1 MKAFIALAAIFISLV
16 CFPITCSAESFSV
29 PSSSEILNDLGGDS
43 LDENLT
49 DNAEDF
55 MDEHNI
61 SPEDPVNAVKMTP
74 SDILEYIADVFRE
87 RFSAVPKLAG
97 RLAAAV
103 TVSAAAT
110 ALSKGVTDKS
120 VAAVYGITA
129 SLICV
134 MIVMPSVGSCLENCF
149 LTLDQGGHFMI
160 AYAPVFAA
168 VSAAGGGITSSAL
181 YSMAII
187 GAAQLAVELS
197 KSIIQPLLSVML
209 ALGIAEGVNP
219 DFAMSGFTTCI
230 KKFVTFA
237 VSLTMTVFT
246 ALISL
251 QSFAGT
257 SADTV
262 AAKAVKLAASNF
274 IPIVGGAISDAY
286 GTVKASFG
294 ILRSGVGIF
303 GIIAVCV
310 MVLPPLVEAAVFR
323 MVLMLASAAASIF
336 DCGPVKAFLSAA
348 DDVMSLIFSVLM
360 SFSVMFVVS
369 TAVVLSAGISL
380 AGGG

>member
-1 MKAFIALAAIFISLV
+1 MKALIASAAILLSLI
-16 CFPITCSAESFSV
+16 CCPINCSAESFSV
-29 PSSSEILNDLGGDS
+29 PSSSEILEDLGGDR

-49 DNAEDF
+49 DDAENF

-61 SPEDPVNAVKMTP
+61 SPDDPVNSVKMTP
-74 SDILEYIADVFRE
+74 NDILDYIADVFGDRL
-87 RFSAVPKLAG
+87 SAVPKLAG
-97 RLAAAV
+97 RLAAAIA
-103 TVSAAAT
+103 VSAAAT
-110 ALSKGVTDKS
+110 AMSKGVTDRS
-120 VAAVYGITA
+120 VAAVYGTTA

-134 MIVMPSVGSCLENCF
+134 MIVMPSVGSCLDNCF
-149 LTLDQGGHFMI
+149 LTLEQGGHFMI

-168 VSAAGGGITSSAL
+168 ISAAGGGITSSTL
-181 YSMAII
+181 YSAAII
-187 GAAQLAVELS
+187 GAAQVSVELS
-197 KSIIQPLLSVML
+197 KNILQPLLSVML

-219 DFAMSGFTTCI
+219 DFAMSGFTSCI

-237 VSLTMTVFT
+237 VSLIMTVFT

-257 SADTV
+257 SADTA

-274 IPIVGGAISDAY
+274 IPVVGGAVSDAY

-294 ILRSGVGIF
+294 VLRSGVGIF

-323 MVLMLASAAASIF
+323 MVLMLASAAASMF

-348 DDVMSLIFSVLM
+348 DDVMSLIFSILM

>member
-1 MKAFIALAAIFISLV
+1 MKVFIALVSILV
-16 CFPITCSAESFSV
+16 TMICFPLTCSAESVSV
-29 PSSSEILNDLGGDS
+29 SSDSEILEDLGGNS
-43 LDENLT
+43 LNENLN
-49 DNAEDF
+49 DDAESF

-61 SPEDPVNAVKMTP
+61 SPDDPVNAVKMSP
-74 SDILEYIADVFRE
+74 ADILEYIAEVFRD
-87 RFSAVPKLAG
+87 RLSVVPKLMG

-110 ALSKGVTDKS
+110 AMSKGVTDKS
-120 VAAVYGITA
+120 LSAVYGITA
-129 SLICV
+129 SLVCV
-134 MIVMPSVGSCLENCF
+134 MIVMPSVSNCLDNCF
-149 LTLDQGGHFMI
+149 LTLEQGGRFMM

-181 YSMAII
+181 YSTAII
-187 GAAQLAVELS
+187 GAAEIAVELS
-197 KSIIQPLLSVML
+197 KNIFQPLLSVML

-219 DFAMSGFTTCI
+219 DFAMSGFTACI
-230 KKFVTFA
+230 KKFVTFS
-237 VSLTMTVFT
+237 VSLIMTVFT

-262 AAKAVKLAASNF
+262 AAKAVKLAASNL
-274 IPIVGGAISDAY
+274 IPVVGGAVSDAY
-286 GTVKASFG
+286 GSVKASFG
-294 ILRSGVGIF
+294 VLRSGVGIF

-310 MVLPPLVEAAVFR
+310 MVLPPLIETAVFR
-323 MVLMLASAAASIF
+323 MVLMLASAAASMF
-336 DCGPVKAFLSAA
+336 DCGPVKSFLSAA
-348 DDVMSLIFSVLM
+348 DDVMSLIFSILM

-369 TAVVLSAGISL
+369 TAIVLSTGISL